1 VTRLRYDLATAAAHL
16 SARSRLMARLITR
29 VGPATGL
36 LELGSGPAPTLF
48 FALARAITS
57 QQLSTKA
64 AATIFG
70 RVEAALLA
78 TPSGNFSPEA
88 LAQADDATLRGAGL
102 SAAKL
107 LAMRDLAAHCA
118 DGRLPTMRGAARLGD
133 DVLVER
139 LTRVRGVGRW
149 TVEMLLIFRLG
160 RPDVFPIHDLGV
172 QEGARRTFRL
182 DERPSPAEL
191 VALGAPLAPYR
202 SLAAWY
208 LWRAT
213 ELPPGAL
220 EDTE

>member
-1 VTRLRYDLATAAAHL
+1 MTRLRYDLARATEHL
-16 SARSRLMARLITR
+16 AARSRPMARLIAE
-29 VGPATGL
+29 VGPATL
-36 LELGSGPAPTLF
+36 KLGPAPTLF

-57 QQLSTKA
+57 QQLSGKA

-78 TPSGNFSPEA
+78 TPEGAFSPAA
-88 LAQADDATLRGAGL
+88 LGQLDDAALRGAGL

-107 LAMRDLAAHCA
+107 LALRDLAAHCA

-133 DVLVER
+133 DALIER

-160 RPDVFPIHDLGV
+160 RPDVFPVHDLGV
-172 QEGARRTFRL
+172 QEGAKRTFRL
-182 DERPSPAEL
+182 AERPSPAALAE
-191 VALGAPLAPYR
+191 LGAPLAPYR

-213 ELPPGAL
+213 ELPPGTL
-220 EDTE
+220 